1 MNAIR
6 IWLRQHWQSYVGA
19 LLRFSHTPMATLF
32 NAFAIAVSL
41 ALPLIAYIIVYNI
54 QVLAQHADDNNPQ
67 MSVFLKTDATR
78 KDIDSIE
85 RLIEQSSAVRKLN
98 FIAKDQAL
106 AEMKRDEA
114 VARVAGV
121 LEHNPLPDAFIADL
135 HPDAP
140 AGADTL
146 ATQLRGLPKVALVQL
161 DSEWLHRLD
170 ALLRLGKMAVAVL
183 AALLAFALVAVTF
196 NTIRMQILTQR
207 DEIEVSQLIGA
218 TRAYIRRPFYY
229 QGALLGL
236 LGGLLA
242 LLLVVAAGVYLNP
255 QVSTLAESYGSDFS
269 LRLPPSIDLLGLLGF
284 AALLGWLGAWLSVS
298 RHLSRLQPG

>member
-1 MNAIR
+1 MR
-6 IWLRQHWQSYVGA
+6 TWLRQHRQGFTA
-19 LLRFSHTPMATLF
+19 ATLRFANVPMATLF

-41 ALPLIAYIIVYNI
+41 ALPLIAYILVFNV
-54 QVLAQHADDNNPQ
+54 QALAHHADDNSPQ
-67 MSVFLKTDATR
+67 MNVFLANDATR
-78 KDIDSIE
+78 KDADNIE
-85 RLIEQSSAVRKLN
+85 RVIEQSSAVRKLR

-106 AEMKRDEA
+106 AELKRDEA
-114 VARVAGV
+114 VARVAGI
-121 LEHNPLPDAFIADL
+121 LETNPLPDAFIADL

-146 ATQLRGLPKVALVQL
+146 AAQLRGLPKVALVQL
-161 DSEWLHRLD
+161 DSEWLHRVD
-170 ALLRLGKMAVAVL
+170 GLLRLGKMAVAVL

-196 NTIRMQILTQR
+196 NTVRMQIVTQR
-207 DEIEVSQLIGA
+207 DEIEVSELIGA

-255 QVSTLAESYGSDFS
+255 QVATLAESYGSDFY
-269 LRLPPSIDLLGLLGF
+269 LRLPPTLDLLGLLGF
-284 AALLGWLGAWLSVS
+284 AAFLGWLGAWLSVS
-298 RHLSRLQPG
+298 RHLSRLSTG